1 MGYKV
6 SSLIQD
12 PHPYGVP
19 THGTRPN
26 DPGPSIVLHPLFRG
40 DFIEIPNQAELSLS
54 WPDTLRATVKLRSST
69 QDKIGVT
76 AFTEQ

>member
-40 DFIEIPNQAELSLS
+40 DFIRNSLASDMPGRLSPREAGVKDKRPNLL
-54 WPDTLRATVKLRSST
+54 
-69 QDKIGVT
+69 
-76 AFTEQ
+76 